1 MARIRTIKPEFFSHW
16 ALYEAE
22 RDTGLPLR
30 VAFAGLWTQAD
41 REGRFRWV
49 PQQLKL
55 GCLPYDDLDF
65 SRVLHALTTRGF
77 IVHYRV
83 NDTDFGAIPGFT
95 RHQVINNRESPS
107 TLPEPNE
114 INTLTREPRVDD
126 ACTTPLKH
134 AQGERKGKEGKGREG
149 KGTLSVSS
157 AIARNAR
164 VSDES
169 VDEHF
174 ELFWNAYDKKRGRSD
189 CEKVWKRINP
199 DDRLAQ
205 QIVRAARTYAAAT
218 PEKAYRKD
226 PVRWLT
232 HKCWEDEVVNR
243 QEQMSSYDKS
253 IKAAGLAIFGNL
265 ENYQPSEKEVYDH
278 EYSSTET
285 RAIAGVMDKP
295 PF

>member
-1 MARIRTIKPEFFSHW
+1 MKLTPRNWNEFQHYKERCPPWIKLHRNLLNSREFMS
-16 ALYEAE
+16 
-22 RDTGLPLR
+22 LPLASKALAPMLWLLASEHKDGTFDASIEELVFR
-30 VAFAGLWTQAD
+30 LRMDESDIIAGLKALIDKGFLILASGELAECLRSDSEVLSQ
-41 REGRFRWV
+41 RERQRQSSEG
-49 PQQLKL
+49 
-55 GCLPYDDLDF
+55 
-65 SRVLHALTTRGF
+65 
-77 IVHYRV
+77 
-83 NDTDFGAIPGFT
+83 
-95 RHQVINNRESPS
+95 
-107 TLPEPNE
+107 E
-114 INTLTREPRVDD
+114 I
-126 ACTTPLKH
+126 K
-134 AQGERKGKEGKGREG
+134 KGLR
-149 KGTLSVSS
+149 S
-157 AIARNAR
+157 IAREAR
-164 VSDES
+164 TSEQS

-232 HKCWEDEVVNR
+232 HKCWNDEVVNR

-285 RAIAGVMDKP
+285 RAIAGVLDKP

>member
-1 MARIRTIKPEFFSHW
+1 MLWLLASEHKDGTFDASIEELVFR
-16 ALYEAE
+16 
-22 RDTGLPLR
+22 LR
-30 VAFAGLWTQAD
+30 MDESDIIAGLKALIDKGFLILASGELAECLRSDSDVLSQ
-41 REGRFRWV
+41 RERQRQSSEG
-49 PQQLKL
+49 
-55 GCLPYDDLDF
+55 
-65 SRVLHALTTRGF
+65 
-77 IVHYRV
+77 
-83 NDTDFGAIPGFT
+83 
-95 RHQVINNRESPS
+95 
-107 TLPEPNE
+107 E
-114 INTLTREPRVDD
+114 I
-126 ACTTPLKH
+126 K
-134 AQGERKGKEGKGREG
+134 KGLR
-149 KGTLSVSS
+149 S
-157 AIARNAR
+157 IAREAR
-164 VSDES
+164 TSEQS

-232 HKCWEDEVVNR
+232 HKCWNDEVVNR

-285 RAIAGVMDKP
+285 RAIAGVLDKP